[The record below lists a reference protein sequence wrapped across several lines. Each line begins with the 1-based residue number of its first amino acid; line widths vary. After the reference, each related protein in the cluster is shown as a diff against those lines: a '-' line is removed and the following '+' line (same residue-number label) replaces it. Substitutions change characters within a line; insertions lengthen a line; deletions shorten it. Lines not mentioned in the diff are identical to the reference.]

1 MILVFFLFLILSFK
15 PAFSLSSFTLIKRL
29 FSSSILSAIR
39 VVSSAHLRLL
49 FLPAMLIPTWDSSI
63 LVFRMLYPAYR
74 LYKQGDNIQPC
85 CTPFPIWTSLL
96 FHVWFK
102 LLLLDPHIGFSV
114 GWYSHLFKNFPQL
127 VIHTVKGFSLVS
139 EAEIS
144 FFLEFPC
151 FLHDL
156 MNTGNL
162 ISGSSAFSKPS
173 LYIYKFLVHVLLKP
187 NLKDFEYNLASMWNE
202 CNWTVVWTFF
212 GIVILWDWNENGH
225 FPVLWPC
232 WVFQICW
239 HIERSI
245 LTASSFRIISG
256 FARIL
261 SPPLAL
267 FVLIVMVPK
276 ARLTSHFRMS
286 GLRWVTTKS

>member
-1 MILVFFLFLILSFK
+1 MEDTYTQMFVIAFLPRSKRLLISWLQSLSTVILKPKKTVCHCFQFFPLYLPWSDVTRCHELRVFFLILSFK

-29 FSSSILSAIR
+29 FSFSILSAIR

-74 LYKQGDNIQPC
+74 LYKQGDNIQPY

-114 GWYSHLFKNFPQL
+114 VWYSHLFKNFPQL

-156 MNTGNL
+156 MNVGNL

-173 LYIYKFLVHVLLKP
+173 LYI
-187 NLKDFEYNLASMWNE
+187 
-202 CNWTVVWTFF
+202 
-212 GIVILWDWNENGH
+212 
-225 FPVLWPC
+225 
-232 WVFQICW
+232 
-239 HIERSI
+239 
-245 LTASSFRIISG
+245 
-256 FARIL
+256 
-261 SPPLAL
+261 
-267 FVLIVMVPK
+267 
-276 ARLTSHFRMS
+276 
-286 GLRWVTTKS
+286 